1 MKTKNVNLEDIIF
14 ENRNKDYGA
23 YVLRK
28 NYNKNMIS
36 AIIIAVVIFLSGIS
50 IPLIAG
56 LFKTEVPIK
65 DDRSIEGVIINP
77 PKEIPEI
84 KLPEL
89 PKELPKIT
97 AFRPPVIVANPDEVT
112 DDLAELIEN
121 AQNENLGETG
131 EIEISDTIK
140 TRTIIDE
147 GEALKIHTIVEEM
160 PEFPGGEKERI
171 KFLTGNMHY
180 PDIAKEMGI
189 QGPVYLTFIIEK
201 DGTVTGV
208 NILRGIGGGCDEEA
222 SRVVN
227 MMPKW
232 TPGRQNGKEV
242 RVQFNMPVLFTLK

>member
-1 MKTKNVNLEDIIF
+1 
-14 ENRNKDYGA
+14 
-23 YVLRK
+23 
-28 NYNKNMIS
+28 
-36 AIIIAVVIFLSGIS
+36 
-50 IPLIAG
+50 
-56 LFKTEVPIK
+56 
-65 DDRSIEGVIINP
+65 
-77 PKEIPEI
+77 
-84 KLPEL
+84 
-89 PKELPKIT
+89 
-97 AFRPPVIVANPDEVT
+97 
-112 DDLAELIEN
+112 
-121 AQNENLGETG
+121 
-131 EIEISDTIK
+131 
-140 TRTIIDE
+140 RTIIDE